1 MRRREALL
9 AAVALLLAV
18 PAVSAVAASGGASA
32 PSVSMSDPAAFHG
45 AVYTIRFA
53 TTPAGALSPGS
64 TITLTAPLGTDFF
77 YDSTLFRIA
86 AAGQP
91 ALPPLGLAVSTTGP
105 AATQNQYYGN
115 QATLTLAQAIP
126 ASTLVTVTATGV
138 TNPGPGNQ
146 QLTVGTSAQPT
157 ESSSSYPISGSGR
170 AFQGTYTNAAGTRY
184 YLLYQP
190 ADWARTKALIVDL
203 PGCTETSSVEARWS
217 RFTDLAAQRGFSVL
231 LPEQDQADNG
241 AECWNWFESSNWN
254 RGSGEPSII
263 AGITQKIVSAYGFDP
278 ARVYMTGISAGGVM
292 SDIMAVTYP
301 DLYHAVG
308 IYAGCEYEGLPCFG
322 APAAQPPAVSA
333 QAAIAQMG
341 PRLRA
346 VPAIVVHGDV
356 DELVPPA
363 NDVEAVQQWLYVD
376 GQALTGNPSLL
387 PQLPTSTAS
396 YDQPGKQPATISKWT
411 YGGSLLAEE
420 ITVHGMAHQWSDAT
434 DAGTPEDALITDPS
448 GPDVTTP
455 IVDFFLSDTARTP

>member
-1 MRRREALL
+1 MNPSKRLL
-9 AAVALLLAV
+9 AAIALLLTV
-18 PAVSAVAASGGASA
+18 PAASALAASGGGAA
-32 PSVSMSDPAAFHG
+32 PTVSVSDPVAFHG
-45 AVYTIRFA
+45 AVYTVHFS
-53 TTPAGALSPGS
+53 TTPGGALSPGS

-77 YDSTLFRIA
+77 YDSTLFRVA

-91 ALPPLGLAVSTTGP
+91 ALPPLGLSVTTTGP
-105 AATQNQYYGN
+105 AATLNQYYGN
-115 QATLTLAQAIP
+115 QATLTVAQSIP

-138 TNPGPGNQ
+138 TNPGPGDQ
-146 QLTVGTSAQPT
+146 QVSVATSAQPA
-157 ESSSSYPISGSGR
+157 ESSTAYPISGSGR
-170 AFQGTYTNAAGTRY
+170 AFQSTYTNPAGTRY
-184 YLLYQP
+184 YLLYRP
-190 ADWARTKALIVDL
+190 ADWARTRALIVDL

-231 LPEQDQADNG
+231 LPEEDQTDNG
-241 AECWNWFESSNWN
+241 AECWNWFEPSNWN

-263 AGITQKIVSAYGFDP
+263 AGITQKVVSAYGFDP
-278 ARVYMTGISAGGVM
+278 GRVFMTGISAGGVM

-301 DLYHAVG
+301 DLYRAVG
-308 IYAGCEYEGLPCFG
+308 IYAGCEYEGLPCFA

-333 QAAIAQMG
+333 QAAVAQMG

-346 VPAIVVHGDV
+346 IPAIVVHGDV
-356 DELVPPA
+356 DEVVPA
-363 NDVEAVQQWLYVD
+363 ADDAEAVQQWLYVD
-376 GQALTGNPSLL
+376 GKALTGNPSLL
-387 PQLPTSTAS
+387 PQLPASTVS

-411 YGGSLLAEE
+411 YGRSVLAEE

-455 IVDFFLSDTARTP
+455 IVDFFLPPR